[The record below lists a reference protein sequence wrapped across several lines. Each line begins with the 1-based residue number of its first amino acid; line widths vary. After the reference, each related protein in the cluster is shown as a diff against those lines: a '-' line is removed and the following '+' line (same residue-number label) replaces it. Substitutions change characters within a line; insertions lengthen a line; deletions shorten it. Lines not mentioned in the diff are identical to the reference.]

1 MSMYLCS
8 VWVSTTEYSNAKL
21 KLNRF
26 CTENQRRCNTCMQKR
41 TPFSHCSQGLKK
53 ALLDTID
60 TVKKMWKPT
69 AEKWIHPLKAKRQI
83 CQAWTDQPKT
93 PDQRSSAPRT
103 LQVSPISPRTCML
116 EVEGFS
122 EPWLNA
128 AETQEPLF
136 AWWPGD
142 LHRWHLSCLSWLSAQ
157 EQWECESGSGYAAP
171 HLVATTPTSSSLACA
186 SQGAPRRQVRC

>member
-1 MSMYLCS
+1 M
-8 VWVSTTEYSNAKL
+8 STTEYSNAKL

-41 TPFSHCSQGLKK
+41 THF
-53 ALLDTID
+53 
-60 TVKKMWKPT
+60 PT
-69 AEKWIHPLKAKRQI
+69 APRTEKGSPRHDRHCEKDVKTNGWKVDPPFEG
-83 CQAWTDQPKT
+83 QATNMPGMNWPAQDSWSKKLSSKDT
-93 PDQRSSAPRT
+93 PSLPISPRT
-103 LQVSPISPRTCML
+103 LQTSTCML

-136 AWWPGD
+136 ARWPGD

-171 HLVATTPTSSSLACA
+171 HLVATTPTSSFLACA